1 MHWSWFSFVV
11 GLLVGSLAS
20 VGVAKLKALISKA

>member
-11 GLLVGSLAS
+11 GLLVAILGP
-20 VGVAKLKALISKA
+20 VGVEKLKAMIKGA

>member
-11 GLLVGSLAS
+11 GVLV
-20 VGVAKLKALISKA
+20 ALIGPAGLGKLVSLIRRA